1 MAEEQL
7 EGVEKWLRI
16 IAAYEKEFAPWEKRV
31 KRLLEKYT
39 DAKAQQRKTAKF
51 NVLWSNVQTL
61 VPAVFSRLPKPD
73 VSRRF
78 KDNDPVGRV
87 ASVILE
93 RALEYEVEHYPD
105 YRTSLRDVVYD
116 RFLGG
121 RGIAWVRYEP
131 HTKMVSVPDDGLQIT
146 EDQDE
151 PPTQEVLDYECC
163 PVDYVH
169 WRDFGHQVART
180 WAEVDCVWRKVYLGR
195 EALVERFGEEL
206 GNKIPLDTKP
216 EELRKS
222 IGVNDG
228 EYQAVTYEIWD
239 KPSGKAIWI
248 SKSQPTPLD
257 TRDDP
262 LGLEGFWPCPKPLF
276 ATLTTDSLIPT
287 PDFTLYQDQAEE
299 LDILSDRIDG
309 LIKALQVKGVHD
321 AAIPELKRLFTEG
334 GNNDLIPVKNWAQF
348 SEKAGLKGAIDL
360 VDLTPIFN
368 ALLAAYQAF
377 DQVKQHVFEITG
389 ISDIVRGATDA
400 NETLGAQQL
409 KGQYVNLRLRDMQN
423 AVSEFACDLIRIK
436 AQIICSKFDP
446 QTIMMIGAVDQLS
459 EADKPFVDSAIALL
473 KSGPLRTFRIDVEAD
488 SLVMMDENLEKEQ
501 RVAFLGA
508 VSGFLKEA
516 IQAPPSLAP
525 LLGQLLK
532 YGVTGFKVGKTVEGD
547 IDQFLEQAKQQAA
560 NPPPPP
566 PDPEM
571 VKVQGQMQL
580 QAAKDQSA
588 AQMKQLELQ
597 YNDQAS
603 ERDAQREM
611 QLEQWKQSMQAQ
623 QVQHQNEL
631 EAQRNALDTQHAAQ
645 LKQLELQ
652 HNEILARMQ
661 DDFSRWKTLQDNE
674 TKVVVANIAA
684 AASVSKASAAD
695 AESAPEDATEPAEE
709 KPDSNAAVAA
719 AMQALADAF
728 SRPKTIIR
736 GPDGKA
742 IGIQ

>member
-1 MAEEQL
+1 MAEQL

-16 IAAYEKEFAPWEKRV
+16 IAAYEKEFAPWERRV

-51 NVLWSNVQTL
+51 NILWSNVQTL

-87 ASVILE
+87 ASLILE

-105 YRTSLRDVVYD
+105 YPTSLRDAVYD

-121 RGIAWVRYEP
+121 RGVNWVRYEP
-131 HTKMVSVPDDGLQIT
+131 HTKQVATPEDGVQIT

-151 PPTQEVLDYECC
+151 APTQEVLDYECC

-169 WRDFGHQVART
+169 WKDFGHQVART
-180 WAEVDCVWRKVYLGR
+180 WAEVDCVWRKVYMGR

-206 GNKIPLDTKP
+206 GNEIPLDTKP
-216 EELRKS
+216 EELKKTP
-222 IGVNDG
+222 GANDG
-228 EYQAVTYEIWD
+228 DYQAVIYELWH

-257 TRDDP
+257 VRDDP
-262 LGLEGFWPCPKPLF
+262 LGLEEFWPCPKPLF

-334 GNNDLIPVKNWAQF
+334 GNNDLIPVKNWAAF
-348 SEKAGLKGAIDL
+348 AEKQGLKGSIDL

-377 DQVKQHVFEITG
+377 DQVKAHVFEITG

-409 KGQYVNLRLRDMQN
+409 KGQYANLRLRDMQN
-423 AVSEFACDLIRIK
+423 GVSEFACELLRIK
-436 AQIICSKFDP
+436 AQIICSKFQP

-459 EADKPFVDSAIALL
+459 EADRPFVDQAIALL
-473 KSGPLRTFRIDVEAD
+473 KSGPLRSFRIDVEAD

-532 YGVTGFKVGKTVEGD
+532 FGVSGFKVGKTVEGD

-560 NPPPPP
+560 NPAPPP

-571 VKVQGQMQL
+571 VKAQAQMQI
-580 QAAKDQSA
+580 
-588 AQMKQLELQ
+588 KQQ
-597 YNDQAS
+597 
-603 ERDAQREM
+603 DAQLTFQLKQQEAQLNA
-611 QLEQWKQSMQAQ
+611 QLEQTKAQHEIAIAEMKAKADIAIEQMKAQAK
-623 QVQHQNEL
+623 V
-631 EAQRNALDTQHAAQ
+631 ATDTMHAGH
-645 LKQLELQ
+645 QLEIEKAKAA
-652 HNEILARMQ
+652 HGMHVNEATAVHGMQ
-661 DDFSRWKTLQDNE
+661 IKAHE
-674 TKVVVANIAA
+674 AANAPKEHANGTTIKLGEGGELSGIADGLKEAAKAMIAA
-684 AASVSKASAAD
+684 AN
-695 AESAPEDATEPAEE
+695 APKRKGAKLVRDGQGKPVGMEDVYE
-709 KPDSNAAVAA
+709 
-719 AMQALADAF
+719 
-728 SRPKTIIR
+728 
-736 GPDGKA
+736 
-742 IGIQ
+742 